1 MKDLDSFLEGNEAIR
16 KMMQLKSN
24 LILEAEW
31 LKASRDAREKYAQAA
46 EKEYQI
52 YQILREH
59 RYSQDALTN
68 LLSCASCWIEA
79 EYYTA
84 ADAVISK
91 ILRHKLSL
99 KQKRFVQQLRRIAQ
113 RHLKTP
119 LMSDLLYEK
128 KGKEAQKESIFE
140 EQQPKNFHGG

>member
-1 MKDLDSFLEGNEAIR
+1 MKNLDSFLKENEAIQ
-16 KMMQLKSN
+16 KMMTLKSN

-31 LKASRDAREKYAQAA
+31 LKASGDLDEAKKKYAQAA
-46 EKEYQI
+46 ESEYQI
-52 YQILREH
+52 YQILRKH

-99 KQKRFVQQLRRIAQ
+99 KQKRFVQKLRRIAQ
-113 RHLKTP
+113 RHLRTI
-119 LMSDLLYEK
+119 LTLDLLY
-128 KGKEAQKESIFE
+128 GKETQKESTFLE
-140 EQQPKNFHGG
+140 

>member
-1 MKDLDSFLEGNEAIR
+1 MKDLDLFLKENKAIQT
-16 KMMQLKSN
+16 MMAFKSN

-31 LKASRDAREKYAQAA
+31 LKASGNLDDAKQKYAQAA

-52 YQILREH
+52 YQMLRKH
-59 RYSQDALTN
+59 RYNQDALTN

-91 ILRHKLSL
+91 VLRHKLSQ

-113 RHLKTP
+113 KHLKGP
-119 LMSDLLYEK
+119 PMSDCLVYT
-128 KGKEAQKESIFE
+128 EAL
-140 EQQPKNFHGG
+140 